1 MRKPV
6 LFVALTLALAL
17 AACGQ
22 PTPAGVGQVQI
33 GEAAAGKQV
42 FHEISTP
49 ACGACHSL
57 EPGKVIVGPSLAGI
71 GTTAPYQAAGLSPA
85 EFLHQSIIEPDADLA
100 PGFAAQVMPTTY
112 SVQLTEEQIADLV
125 AFLLSLK

>member
-1 MRKPV
+1 MWKPV
-6 LFVALTLALAL
+6 YFVVLMLTLSL

-22 PTPAGVGQVQI
+22 PTPAGVGEVQI

-57 EPGKVIVGPSLAGI
+57 EPDKVIVGPSLAHI
-71 GTTAPYQAAGLSPA
+71 GTTALYQEAGLSAA
-85 EFLHQSIIEPDADLA
+85 EFLHRAIVEPDADLA
-100 PGFAAQVMPTTY
+100 PGFAAKVMPTTY
-112 SVQLTEEQIADLV
+112 SAQLTEEQVADLV

>member
-6 LFVALTLALAL
+6 LFVALILALAL

-22 PTPAGVGQVQI
+22 PTPAGLGEVQI

-57 EPGKVIVGPSLAGI
+57 EPDNVIVGPSLAHI
-71 GTTAPYQAAGLSPA
+71 GTRALYQEAGQSAA
-85 EFLHQSIIEPDADLA
+85 EFLHRSIVEPDADRA
-100 PGFAAQVMPTTY
+100 PDFALGVMPTTY
-112 SVQLTEEQIADLV
+112 SAQLTEEQIADLV